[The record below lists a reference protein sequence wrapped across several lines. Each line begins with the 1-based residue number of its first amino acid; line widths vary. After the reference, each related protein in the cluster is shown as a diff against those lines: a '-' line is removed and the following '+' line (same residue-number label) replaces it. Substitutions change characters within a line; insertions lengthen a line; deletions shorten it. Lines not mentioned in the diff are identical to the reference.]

1 MQEPYPASLELLLGE
16 LAMSLFLE
24 DILNP
29 ISDTMPC
36 GEDIMKLAPSPE
48 NEEWIRKYS
57 ELRGMTNRIA
67 TNSEAIVE
75 LCQDILVNKSRD
87 LRIAGYLCQALLHG
101 KGFAGL
107 AEGLRSYH
115 ILLEEFW
122 DKGLYP
128 ERETGRTKGVVLLDK
143 NLSRDI
149 QAQDRE
155 DKNFY
160 IPVKPTDADALEE
173 VKQTAEAIKA
183 ILSERFPDQPIS
195 MDSLVM
201 AVNGRIR
208 AAGTLL
214 KKPEQP
220 AAAQPTPAKEAAE
233 GEQAEG
239 EPAVSEIKTDLDA
252 AKAVAQAANFLLQKD
267 CKNVV
272 PYRLLRSTLWYML
285 PLFNPEPNASGK
297 RVTQYL
303 PPSGKVKLEKL
314 LEDEDWESLVTE
326 CEAVFVERFEAGS
339 GGCFC
344 LDIQRF
350 LCIALKE
357 LMSKSEEGGD
367 TGVKEA
373 YEAVHK
379 VILQETAMFVER
391 SPWVTELFYSDETP
405 FVDAQTKNWIEKS
418 VKSVFG
424 TSSNADKMS
433 ALPGG
438 EPPEDSRISEDFNK
452 ATDLLSRQKW
462 GDALDLMQNGID
474 AEPTCKGRFQ
484 RRLNL
489 ASLCLDAGQPSMARP
504 LLEQLDEEIE
514 RFSLDQWEP
523 SLCLQVWN
531 NLKRCY
537 QELLSQQASNG
548 FYQEKVDVLFEKIC
562 RLDIRAAMPSSAG

>member
-1 MQEPYPASLELLLGE
+1 MPG
-16 LAMSLFLE
+16 FLE
-24 DILNP
+24 DIRNP

-36 GEDIMKLAPSPE
+36 GEDITKLVSSPE

-57 ELRGMTNRIA
+57 ELRGITNRVA
-67 TNSEAIVE
+67 TNSDSIVD
-75 LCQDILVNKSRD
+75 LCQDILVNKSKD
-87 LRIAGYLCQALLHG
+87 LRIAGYLCQALLHQ

-107 AEGLRSYH
+107 EEGLKSYH
-115 ILLEEFW
+115 VLLEEFW

-155 DKNFY
+155 SKNFY

-173 VKQTAEAIKA
+173 AKQTAEAIKA
-183 ILSERFPDQPIS
+183 ILSEKFPDQPIS
-195 MDSLVM
+195 MDSLVI

-208 AAGTLL
+208 AAGALL

-220 AAAQPTPAKEAAE
+220 AAAQPTSAKEAAE
-233 GEQAEG
+233 GEQAKEK
-239 EPAVSEIKTDLDA
+239 PAVSEIKTDLDA
-252 AKAVAQAANFLLQKD
+252 AKAVVKVANFLLQKD
-267 CKNVV
+267 RKNVV

-285 PLFNPEPNASGK
+285 PLFNPEPNSSGK
-297 RVTQYL
+297 RATQYL
-303 PPSGKVKLEKL
+303 PPSGKAKLEKL

-326 CEAVFVERFEAGS
+326 CEAAFVERFEAGS

-350 LCIALKE
+350 LSIALRE
-357 LMSKSEEGGD
+357 LMNKSEEGGD
-367 TGVKEA
+367 TGAKGA

-379 VILQETAMFVER
+379 VILQETAMLVER
-391 SPWVTELFYSDETP
+391 FPWVTELFYSDGTS
-405 FVDAQTKNWIEKS
+405 FVGAQTKNWIEKS
-418 VKSVFG
+418 VKPVFG
-424 TSSNADKMS
+424 ATPAYAGGKKTIT
-433 ALPGG
+433 AGG
-438 EPPEDSRISEDFNK
+438 ESPEDSKISEDFNK
-452 ATDLLSRQKW
+452 ATDMLSRQKW

-504 LLEQLDEEIE
+504 LLEQLDEEIK

-523 SLCLQVWN
+523 GLCLQVWN

-537 QELLSQQASNG
+537 QELLSQRASNG
-548 FYQEKVDVLFEKIC
+548 FYQEKVDGLFEKIC

>member
-1 MQEPYPASLELLLGE
+1 MPG
-16 LAMSLFLE
+16 FLE
-24 DILNP
+24 DIRNP

-36 GEDIMKLAPSPE
+36 GEDITKLVSSPE

-57 ELRGMTNRIA
+57 ELRGITNRVA
-67 TNSEAIVE
+67 TNSDSIVD
-75 LCQDILVNKSRD
+75 LCQDILVNKSKD
-87 LRIAGYLCQALLHG
+87 LRIAGYLCQALLHQ

-107 AEGLRSYH
+107 AEGLKSYH
-115 ILLEEFW
+115 VLLEEFW

-155 DKNFY
+155 NKNFY

-173 VKQTAEAIKA
+173 AKQAAGAIKA
-183 ILSERFPDQPIS
+183 ILSEKFPDQPIS

-208 AAGTLL
+208 AAGALL

-220 AAAQPTPAKEAAE
+220 AAAQPTPAKDAAE
-233 GEQAEG
+233 GEQAKEK
-239 EPAVSEIKTDLDA
+239 PAVSEIKTDLDA
-252 AKAVAQAANFLLQKD
+252 AKAVVQAANFLLQKD
-267 CKNVV
+267 RKNVV
-272 PYRLLRSTLWYML
+272 PYRLLRSALWYML
-285 PLFNPEPNASGK
+285 PLFNPEPNSSGK
-297 RVTQYL
+297 RATQYL
-303 PPSGKVKLEKL
+303 PPSGKAKLEKL

-326 CEAVFVERFEAGS
+326 CEAAFVERFEAGS

-350 LCIALKE
+350 LSIALRE

-367 TGVKEA
+367 TGAKGA

-379 VILQETAMFVER
+379 VILQETAMFVE
-391 SPWVTELFYSDETP
+391 SFPWVTELFYSDGTP
-405 FVDAQTKNWIEKS
+405 FIDAQTKNWIEKS
-418 VKSVFG
+418 VKPVFG
-424 TSSNADKMS
+424 VSSNAKQTVT
-433 ALPGG
+433 AGG
-438 EPPEDSRISEDFNK
+438 ESPEDSKISEDFNK
-452 ATDLLSRQKW
+452 ATDMLSRQKW

-474 AEPTCKGRFQ
+474 TEPTCKGRFQ

-523 SLCLQVWN
+523 GLCLQVWN

-537 QELLSQQASNG
+537 QELLSQRASNG
-548 FYQEKVDVLFEKIC
+548 FYQEKVDGLFEKIC

>member
-1 MQEPYPASLELLLGE
+1 MPG
-16 LAMSLFLE
+16 FLE
-24 DILNP
+24 DIRNP

-36 GEDIMKLAPSPE
+36 GEDITKLVSSPE

-57 ELRGMTNRIA
+57 ELRGITNRVA
-67 TNSEAIVE
+67 TNSDSIVD
-75 LCQDILVNKSRD
+75 LCQDILVNKSKD
-87 LRIAGYLCQALLHG
+87 LRIAGYLCQALLHQ

-107 AEGLRSYH
+107 EEGLKSYH
-115 ILLEEFW
+115 VLLEEFW

-155 DKNFY
+155 SKNFY
-160 IPVKPTDADALEE
+160 IPVKPTDADAMEE
-173 VKQTAEAIKA
+173 AKQTAEAIKA
-183 ILSERFPDQPIS
+183 ILSEKFPDQPIS
-195 MDSLVM
+195 MDSLVI

-208 AAGTLL
+208 AAGALL

-220 AAAQPTPAKEAAE
+220 AAAQPTSAKEAAE
-233 GEQAEG
+233 GEQAKEK
-239 EPAVSEIKTDLDA
+239 PAVSEIKTDLDA
-252 AKAVAQAANFLLQKD
+252 AKAVVKVANFLLQKD
-267 CKNVV
+267 RKNVV
-272 PYRLLRSTLWYML
+272 PYRLLRSALWYML
-285 PLFNPEPNASGK
+285 PLFNPEPNSSGK
-297 RVTQYL
+297 RATQYL
-303 PPSGKVKLEKL
+303 PPSGKAKLEKL

-326 CEAVFVERFEAGS
+326 CEAAFVERFEAGS

-350 LCIALKE
+350 LSIALRE

-367 TGVKEA
+367 TGAKGA

-391 SPWVTELFYSDETP
+391 LPWVTELFYSDGTP
-405 FVDAQTKNWIEKS
+405 FVGAQTKNWIEKS
-418 VKSVFG
+418 VKPVFG
-424 TSSNADKMS
+424 ATPAYAGGKKTIT
-433 ALPGG
+433 AGG
-438 EPPEDSRISEDFNK
+438 ESPEDSKISEDFNK
-452 ATDLLSRQKW
+452 ATDMLSRQKW

-523 SLCLQVWN
+523 GLCLQVWN

-537 QELLSQQASNG
+537 QELLSQRASNG
-548 FYQEKVDVLFEKIC
+548 FYQEKVDGLFEKIC

>member
-1 MQEPYPASLELLLGE
+1 MPG
-16 LAMSLFLE
+16 FLE
-24 DILNP
+24 DIRNP

-36 GEDIMKLAPSPE
+36 GEDITKLVSSPE

-57 ELRGMTNRIA
+57 ELRGITNRVA
-67 TNSEAIVE
+67 TNSDSIVD
-75 LCQDILVNKSRD
+75 LCQDILVNKSKD
-87 LRIAGYLCQALLHG
+87 LRIAGYLCQALLHQ

-107 AEGLRSYH
+107 EEGLKSYH
-115 ILLEEFW
+115 VLLEEFW

-155 DKNFY
+155 SKNFY

-173 VKQTAEAIKA
+173 AKQTAEAIKA
-183 ILSERFPDQPIS
+183 ILSEKFPDQPIS

-208 AAGTLL
+208 AAGALL

-220 AAAQPTPAKEAAE
+220 AAAQPTSAKEAAE
-233 GEQAEG
+233 GEQAKEK
-239 EPAVSEIKTDLDA
+239 PAVSEIKTDLDA
-252 AKAVAQAANFLLQKD
+252 AKAVVKVANFLLQKD
-267 CKNVV
+267 RKNVV
-272 PYRLLRSTLWYML
+272 PYRLLRSALWYML
-285 PLFNPEPNASGK
+285 PLFNPEPNSSGK
-297 RVTQYL
+297 RATQYL
-303 PPSGKVKLEKL
+303 PPSGKAKLEKL

-326 CEAVFVERFEAGS
+326 CEAAFVERFEAGS

-350 LCIALKE
+350 LSIALRE

-367 TGVKEA
+367 TGAKGA

-379 VILQETAMFVER
+379 VILQETAMLVER
-391 SPWVTELFYSDETP
+391 FPWVTELFYSDGTS
-405 FVDAQTKNWIEKS
+405 FVGAQTKNWIEKS
-418 VKSVFG
+418 VKPVFG
-424 TSSNADKMS
+424 ATPAYAGGKQTVT
-433 ALPGG
+433 AGG
-438 EPPEDSRISEDFNK
+438 ESPEDSKISEDFNK
-452 ATDLLSRQKW
+452 ATDMLSRQKW

-523 SLCLQVWN
+523 GLCLQVWN

-537 QELLSQQASNG
+537 QELLSQRASNG
-548 FYQEKVDVLFEKIC
+548 FYQEKVDGLFEKIC